1 MIRRADKADLAALR
15 GLWSELLPDGE
26 ALAGV
31 YAALAAPERTLVL
44 ERDGRTEGVVLCSIE
59 PLRIPGAGE
68 LAAAYIFGAAARDE
82 GGLRELV
89 TASLAAARDRG
100 TAAATVRPRGDE
112 EFAFYRSLGFAE
124 MFSIEYSA
132 ERRAAIA
139 PSDEKV
145 AELPPERA
153 PECEE
158 IFTQVAR
165 WRSHQARSRD
175 MWRAAAEAEYARGG
189 AMLAVL
195 REGEIIGYAL
205 CREDGGAAVIDEL
218 FCEDEPEF
226 NALRLAVMDRFAT
239 DTATLCAP
247 ACPHGAR
254 RFGMI
259 RALDPKTVVEAGL
272 KRRPGDF
279 EIEVEDTELPE
290 LSGRVSV
297 RDGVAAVGERTGTVS
312 ITPGDLAALTLGG
325 GPAPFL
331 NPIV

>member
-1 MIRRADKADLAALR
+1 MIRRADKDDLTALR

-31 YAALAAPERTLVL
+31 YASLATPERTLVL
-44 ERDGRTEGVVLCSIE
+44 ERDGRAEGVVLCSIE

-68 LAAAYIFGAAARDE
+68 LAVAYIFGAAARNED
-82 GGLRELV
+82 GLRELV
-89 TASLAAARDRG
+89 MASLSAARDAG
-100 TAAATVRPRGDE
+100 AAAATVRPRGDA
-112 EFAFYRSLGFAE
+112 EFEFYRSLGFAE
-124 MFSIEYSA
+124 MFSIEYST

-139 PSDEKV
+139 PSDECV

-195 REGEIIGYAL
+195 RGDEIIGYTL
-205 CREDGGAAVIDEL
+205 CRSDGGAAVIDEL

-259 RALDPKTVVEAGL
+259 RALDPRTVVEAGL

-297 RDGVAAVGERTGTVS
+297 RDGVVAVGERTGTVS